1 MTWWLIGALAWVALA
16 VPAAL
21 LIGRSIRE
29 AEARREADVEAQL
42 RAQAQAQAQ
51 SETPE
56 GNFIAS
62 EEPPSEAPP
71 TPWTGPQTVPMPP
84 PGSVPRHRRSFV
96 RNPLSG
102 SERHPSPRDTG
113 VR

>member
-29 AEARREADVEAQL
+29 AEARREADAEAEL
-42 RAQAQAQAQ
+42 RAQAQAR
-51 SETPE
+51 SETPD

-62 EEPPSEAPP
+62 EKPPAEAPP

-84 PGSVPRHRRSFV
+84 PGSVSRQRRSFV

-102 SERHPSPRDTG
+102 SERHPSPRDSG